1 MHSFTRADRRR
12 LATRLGFDID
22 LECMKAFNGSVFMP
36 HEVEHAFDKGFQ
48 SGCEYMFRVLCV
60 LLPESVTGPRPL
72 PAVQPGFDDPPAPSN
87 REYVHM
93 LTMTGALPDRYL
105 EARREA
111 VIDGRGDDVRR
122 AWTQSYDEA
131 FDAAVRLL
139 HPYLPEHIHNTKE
152 ETE

>member
-1 MHSFTRADRRR
+1 MHGSTRADRRR
-12 LATRLGFDID
+12 LAARLGFDID
-22 LECMKAFNGSVFMP
+22 RERMMAFNGSVFMP

-48 SGCEYMFRVLCV
+48 SGCEYMFRVLYAH
-60 LLPESVTGPRPL
+60 LPESVTGLHPL
-72 PAVQPGFDDPPAPSN
+72 PAVQPGFDDMPAPSN

-93 LTMTGALPDRYL
+93 LAMTGARPARYL
-105 EARREA
+105 EERREA
-111 VIDGRGDDVRR
+111 IIGGRGDDVRR
-122 AWTQSYDEA
+122 AWIHAYDEA